1 MLIKENQLQLQ
12 VNILEQLDQ
21 AVYLTQEE
29 AEIKVEEV
37 PLVEHN
43 GLYLFDHDY
52 YFDRF
57 IEEGHTPPS
66 YKELAE
72 ANNIDY
78 TKIVPVI
85 SEESVI
91 INPPYSLAGT
101 LVSPIKEASLEYQY
115 VSECIDKWSTTS
127 NESYL
132 DAIVEDT
139 YLNEFVDKIKDF
151 YLGDFR
157 KAGQAGRYAK
167 AAIDS
172 NIDHIHTTDKE
183 LAVHNKTLKDSN
195 ATDGAK
201 KFAKEEIDRINSERK
216 QNADILRGHEKDALK
231 HYAKGELKLGG
242 TALAVYGGYKGL
254 QKLVQTAKERPK
266 SWIGKKIAALR
277 NIYHKWMNTAEKTTD
292 KTNSSLIKNAA
303 HKILTVIDKLMAI
316 LQKHA
321 G

>member
-1 MLIKENQLQLQ
+1 MLIKEDQLQPQ

-29 AEIKVEEV
+29 AKLKIEEV
-37 PLVEHN
+37 PVIEHN
-43 GLYLFDHDY
+43 GSYLVDNY
-52 YFDRF
+52 YLEKLSEQGVECLFQD
-57 IEEGHTPPS
+57 
-66 YKELAE
+66 LAE
-72 ANNIDY
+72 ANGIDMN
-78 TKIVPVI
+78 KMINVVKEEDVI
-85 SEESVI
+85 SNPWLLFESSVV
-91 INPPYSLAGT
+91 A
-101 LVSPIKEASLEYQY
+101 PIKESSLEYQY

-167 AAIDS
+167 VAIDS

-183 LAVHNKTLKDSN
+183 LEYHRKRLNDKDADS
-195 ATDGAK
+195 ATK
-201 KFAKEEIDRINSERK
+201 KFAQSQIDRINDERK

-292 KTNSSLIKNAA
+292 KTNSSLIKSAA